1 MPTIP
6 ARPATWPPTDPT
18 RCGET
23 VKPFVLYTLAR
34 LLLFLVTWALVW
46 AVTSIWVEPSSVT
59 ALWTA
64 LIALAISA
72 VASLVLLRG
81 LRDRFALQVQD
92 RAQRI
97 HQRYDAAKRK
107 EDASDE

>member
-1 MPTIP
+1 M
-6 ARPATWPPTDPT
+6 PTDPGSPRDLALDRT

-34 LLLFLVTWALVW
+34 LLLFLVAWALVS
-46 AVTSIWVEPSSVT
+46 AVTSIWVEWSMVT

-64 LIALAISA
+64 LIAMAISA

-92 RAQRI
+92 RAHRI
-97 HQRYDAAKRK
+97 QQRYDAAKRK
-107 EDASDE
+107 EDAADE

>member
-1 MPTIP
+1 
-6 ARPATWPPTDPT
+6 
-18 RCGET
+18 

-34 LLLFLVTWALVW
+34 LLLFLVAWALVW
-46 AVTSIWVEPSSVT
+46 ALASIWIEWSSVT

-64 LIALAISA
+64 LVALAISA

-81 LRDRFALQVQD
+81 LRDRFAVRVQE

-97 HQRYDAAKRK
+97 QQRYDSAKRK
-107 EDASDE
+107 EDTAEE